1 MVNPNAQQS
10 VKLDDLKNFVL
21 DLMLD
26 MEVWNETNT
35 QELNDIKLGVLRKNA
50 TQRHGVT
57 RWKLGSDANNLKPED
72 VEVINIHPELLQ
84 KDGKPMLLLF
94 YTTNIYMH

>member
-35 QELNDIKLGVLRKNA
+35 QELNDIKP
-50 TQRHGVT
+50 T
-57 RWKLGSDANNLKPED
+57 
-72 VEVINIHPELLQ
+72 IH
-84 KDGKPMLLLF
+84 
-94 YTTNIYMH
+94 